1 MNRKRLLIA
10 IPVIVLLAIVW
21 SVVRARTAPI
31 VITGIVTTNEV
42 IVSPQVAGQV
52 DSLLVSEGD
61 SVSRGQLMAV
71 IRPDELRADRAYF
84 ASSADAAT
92 GELEGSVAALRLQ
105 EQTTAQQIKQAEA
118 ALAAAQAQ
126 RGEASADADNA
137 QRALTRSEALFKTG
151 ALTQQELD
159 ERRTAATMAASRLSA
174 ADKQIDAQVA
184 ALALARSNAEQNVIK
199 RSQLTAMRA
208 QRAAAT
214 AQRTKADVRLAY
226 TEVRAPVAG
235 IVDVRA
241 VRQGEYVTP
250 GQSVASLVNP
260 DDFWVRADIEESY
273 IERVKIGDELQVRLP
288 SGETRTGKVIFR
300 GVDAGFATQRDVSRR
315 KRDVKTFEIRLRV
328 DNKDRRLA
336 LGMTAYVVVPVRG

>member
-1 MNRKRLLIA
+1 MNRKRLLVA
-10 IPVIVLLAIVW
+10 IPIVVLLAIVW
-21 SVVRARTAPI
+21 SVVRARFAPM

-52 DSLLVSEGD
+52 DSLMVNEGD

-71 IRPDELRADRAYF
+71 IRPDELRADRAFF
-84 ASSADAAT
+84 ASSAEAAA

-126 RGEASADADNA
+126 RGEANADADNA
-137 QRALTRSEALFKTG
+137 QRAMTRAEALYKTG

-159 ERRTAATMAASRLSA
+159 ERRTASSMASARLSA
-174 ADKQIDAQVA
+174 ADKQIDAQTA

-199 RSQLTAMRA
+199 RSQLSAMRA

-226 TEVRAPVAG
+226 TEIRAPVAG

-273 IERVKIGDELQVRLP
+273 IERVKIGDQLQVRLP
-288 SGETRTGKVIFR
+288 SGEVRMGKVIFR

-328 DNKDRRLA
+328 DNTDRRLA
-336 LGMTAYVVVPVRG
+336 LGMTAYVIVPVRG